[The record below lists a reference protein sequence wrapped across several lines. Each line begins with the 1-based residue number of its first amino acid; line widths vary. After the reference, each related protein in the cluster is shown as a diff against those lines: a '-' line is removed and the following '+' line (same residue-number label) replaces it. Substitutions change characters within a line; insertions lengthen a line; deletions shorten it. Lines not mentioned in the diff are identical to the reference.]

1 MTVGP
6 SGQDGAV
13 HAPAALVEERPR
25 LEAVVF
31 DMDGVLLD
39 SEPFWQQAEIEV
51 FGSLGRLLT
60 VADCRETMGMRIDE
74 VVERRFAE
82 QPWRGM
88 SQEAVADAV
97 VSRVIELVEER
108 GEPLPGVR
116 EVLGLLEAAGVRR
129 ALASSSSSRL
139 IEAVLATLGLARDFE
154 LYHSAEEEVAGKPDP
169 AVYRSCLGRL
179 GLAPPA
185 CVAVEDSPAGVAAAK
200 AAGMRCIAVP
210 DARLDRR
217 LVGAA
222 DLVLSSLLA
231 LDADTW
237 SHFAASRLVA

>member
-1 MTVGP
+1 
-6 SGQDGAV
+6 V
-13 HAPAALVEERPR
+13 HAPVARLEERPR
-25 LEAVVF
+25 LDAIVF

-51 FGSLGRLLT
+51 FGSLGRRLT

-82 QPWRGM
+82 QPWQGAGRA
-88 SQEAVADAV
+88 AVADAV
-97 VSRVIELVEER
+97 VSRVIELVAAH

-139 IEAVLATLGLARDFE
+139 IEAVLETLGLAGHFE

-169 AVYRSCLGRL
+169 AVYLACVARL

-185 CVAVEDSPAGVAAAK
+185 CAAIEDSPAGVAAAK

-210 DARLDRR
+210 DPRLDRR

-222 DLVLSSLLA
+222 DLVLPSLLA
-231 LDADTW
+231 LDASTW
-237 SHFAASRLVA
+237 SHFAAASLVA